1 MGGNLEGE
9 DVYGL
14 SNLRR
19 SQRIAGCV
27 EKIGQQRW
35 KANAPLQ
42 FVSNREESDDEEEED
57 VEDDGFISDFDVD
70 SDEGLEGY
78 EEDDDGMFAG
88 PGQEGISLWDSLGEG
103 FLREVSQLEGK
114 LQNEADL
121 TLIHAYA
128 LKINHGLT
136 NDAYNSL
143 CFLFPQAP
151 LDSLKNT
158 EKRIQFLSGFQPV

>member
-1 MGGNLEGE
+1 M
-9 DVYGL
+9 
-14 SNLRR
+14 
-19 SQRIAGCV
+19 
-27 EKIGQQRW
+27 
-35 KANAPLQ
+35 
-42 FVSNREESDDEEEED
+42 
-57 VEDDGFISDFDVD
+57 EDDGFISDFDVD

-114 LQNEADL
+114 LLDEADL
-121 TLIHAYA
+121 TLIRAYA

-143 CFLFPQAP
+143 RFLFPQIL

-158 EKRIQFLSGFQPV
+158 ENWIQFLSGFQPV